1 MTNTDRR
8 GFMKKIAHVLTL
20 LVALTTLV
28 TTASVNAAQSN
39 GLGITPRKDY
49 SVQPGKSISDTVYI
63 SNLSLS
69 QDLQVDMRIIDF
81 GAQNE
86 TGAPALQLDEN
97 ASQTPWSLKPFITYP
112 KTVTIAK
119 GKSTYVPISIKVP
132 AEQGAGS
139 YYGAIQYTAVNPETK
154 QKVNISASST
164 TLVFLTVPGEAN
176 EKVNLK
182 QFGAWQS
189 TEDQISGQFKSMFV
203 GASPKELAYRIQ
215 NSGNVAEQPSG
226 SILVKNM
233 FGRTVK
239 EIKDANP
246 KRSLAL
252 IGQTRRIQIC
262 MKESVLNSQ
271 DPQQATSQTK
281 QAVCDDPGL
290 WPGKY
295 TAQVALFYGLNGS
308 NTQEL
313 QATTSFW
320 YFPWWS
326 IVGFIVL
333 VLIILGMTFLIRRA
347 FGNSRRRYRR

>member
-1 MTNTDRR
+1 
-8 GFMKKIAHVLTL
+8 MKKIARVLSL
-20 LVALTTLV
+20 LVAITTLITV
-28 TTASVNAAQSN
+28 ANVSAAQSN
-39 GLGITPRKDY
+39 GLGISPRKDY

-86 TGAPALQLDEN
+86 TGAPSLQLDDN
-97 ASQTPWSLKPFITYP
+97 APQTPWSLKPFITYP
-112 KTVTIAK
+112 KTVTIKA
-119 GKSTYVPISIKVP
+119 GKSAYVPISVKIP
-132 AEQGAGS
+132 ANQGAGS

-164 TLVFLTVPGEAN
+164 TLVFVTVPGDAKEQVIMK
-176 EKVNLK
+176 E
-182 QFGAWQS
+182 FGAWKPS
-189 TEDQISGQFKSMFV
+189 EDQITGEFKTMFW
-203 GASPKELAYRIQ
+203 GSSPKELAYRLQ
-215 NSGNVAEQPSG
+215 NNGNVAEQPSG

-252 IGQTRRIQIC
+252 IGQTRRIQVC

-271 DPQQATSQTK
+271 DPQSTSQTK
-281 QAVCDDPGL
+281 QTVCDDPGL
-290 WPGKY
+290 WPGRY
-295 TAQVALFYGLNGS
+295 TAQIALFYGLNGS

-326 IVGFIVL
+326 IVGLV
-333 VLIILGMTFLIRRA
+333 VLILIIVGLTFLIRRA